1 MPYRIAADLL
11 VIVHFAFIV
20 FVVVGGLAALKWR
33 WVILLHIPAAV
44 WAVLIEFQGWI
55 CPLTP
60 WEQELRRLGGRAP
73 YEGGFV
79 AHYIMPIV
87 YPDGLTRGIQV
98 GLGVAVVVLN
108 VLVYGW
114 LVARATG
121 RRHMRVE

>member
-44 WAVLIEFQGWI
+44 WAALIEFQGWI

-60 WEQELRRLGGRAP
+60 WEQELWRLGGRAP

-79 AHYIMPIV
+79 AHYILPVV

-98 GLGVAVVVLN
+98 GLGVGVVVLN

-121 RRHMRVE
+121 RRHRRVE